1 MRIVTAQ
8 TISTIRGGDTIMV
21 KGSPGSKMK
30 TIVDALARRFPGRT
44 ALDEAAA

>member
-1 MRIVTAQ
+1 MRIVAAQ
-8 TISTIRGGDTIMV
+8 AISAIRGGHTIMV

-44 ALDEAAA
+44 ALDEVAV